1 MKELILK
8 CLLSLLFIV
17 PLYADMDARIE
28 AIQKAS
34 IEERFMLM
42 NQFKQEISHM
52 NEDARIDAI
61 TKLKSITQSEH
72 SEKAIKELKHRV
84 RQTYVRQICKTN
96 KNKERCER
104 NEILRHHKYEDE
116 IEVDIENE
124 TENQA
129 EEGVEDEIEESI
141 ENETEES
148 IENETEESIENE
160 TEEHIENETE
170 DHIEDEHDDDD

>member
-1 MKELILK
+1 
-8 CLLSLLFIV
+8 
-17 PLYADMDARIE
+17 MDARID
-28 AIQKAS
+28 AIQKAP

-42 NQFKQEISHM
+42 NQFKQEISNM
-52 NEDARIDAI
+52 NETARIDAI
-61 TKLKSITQSEH
+61 TKLKSITRSEH

-84 RQTYVRQICKTN
+84 RQTYIRQICKTKRN
-96 KNKERCER
+96 QERCEKD
-104 NEILRHHKYEDE
+104 EILRQYKYEDE

-129 EEGVEDEIEESI
+129 EEGIENENEESI

-160 TEEHIENETE
+160 TEDHIENETE

>member
-1 MKELILK
+1 
-8 CLLSLLFIV
+8 
-17 PLYADMDARIE
+17 MDARID
-28 AIQKAS
+28 AIQEAP
-34 IEERFMLM
+34 IEERFRLM
-42 NQFKQEISHM
+42 NQFKQEISNM
-52 NEDARIDAI
+52 NETARIDAI

-72 SEKAIKELKHRV
+72 SQKAIKELQHRV
-84 RQTYVRQICKTN
+84 RRTYVKQLCKTN

-104 NEILRHHKYEDE
+104 NEILRQEKYDDE

-124 TENQA
+124 TEKQA
-129 EEGVEDEIEESI
+129 EESI

-160 TEEHIENETE
+160 TEESIENETEDHIEDETE